1 MKAHTR
7 FLGVDDAPFSF
18 KDERTS
24 IVGAVVRAPGYLE
37 GVMHGEVTVDGTDA
51 LAVIAWMVNRSRYKE
66 GLELIFVDG
75 IAVGGFNMVDISAL
89 SKETGLPVVS
99 VTRRAPDTEAMVR
112 ALKKR
117 FTDWEDRAA
126 VATREKPFPV
136 RTAHRPLYVN
146 AAGVTAREATEAIR
160 LATVRGA
167 LPEPIRI
174 AHLIAAAL
182 RRGESRGRA

>member
-7 FLGVDDAPFSF
+7 FLGVDDAPFTF
-18 KDERTS
+18 ADKTTPV
-24 IVGAVVRAPGYLE
+24 VGAIVRAPGYLE
-37 GVMHGEVTVDGTDA
+37 GVLQGEVTVDGTDA
-51 LAVIAWMVNRSRYKE
+51 LAVISRLVNRSRYKE

-75 IAVGGFNMVDISAL
+75 IAVGGFNLVDIHAL
-89 SKETGLPVVS
+89 SKETELPVVS

-117 FTDWEDRAA
+117 FADWEERAA
-126 VATREKPFPV
+126 VVTREKPFPV
-136 RTAHRPLYVN
+136 QTAHHPLYVTT
-146 AAGVTAREATEAIR
+146 AGVTAREAREAIR

-167 LPEPIRI
+167 LPEPIRV